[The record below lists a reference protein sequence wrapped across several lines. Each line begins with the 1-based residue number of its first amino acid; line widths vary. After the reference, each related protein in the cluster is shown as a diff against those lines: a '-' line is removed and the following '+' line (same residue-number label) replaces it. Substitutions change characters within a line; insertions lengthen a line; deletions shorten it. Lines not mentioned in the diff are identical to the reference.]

1 MDKYII
7 RGNNKL
13 YGDVVVSGAKNSAVA
28 IIPAALLVEGKC
40 VIEHVPDIND
50 TKLLLGILKN
60 LGAEILF
67 LDTTTVS
74 VDCTHV
80 NVFCVSDYESVRKMR
95 ASYYLV
101 GALLGRFGK
110 AKVGMPGGCDFGV
123 RPIDQHIKGFERLGA
138 KVDIEHGII
147 NAAAEDHLVGSNVY
161 FDGISVGATI
171 NVMLA
176 AVRAEGQTIIEN
188 PAKEPHVVDVANFLN
203 AMGADIRG
211 AGTDIIK
218 IRGVKTLYGGNYAII
233 PDQIEAGTYMVAAAA
248 TGGKVKVK
256 NVIPKHMDCISV
268 KLREAGIT
276 VDEHDDCLTVYR
288 DCGIS
293 RLNLKTLPYPGF
305 PTDMQ
310 PQFTTMLCLAQGTS
324 VVTEG
329 VFDHRFKY
337 VDELRRMGALADV
350 DGRICVVNGIKKFTG
365 AAVKACDLR
374 AGVALMIAG
383 LCADGVTEIT
393 DVEFIERGYENIV
406 YKFKGLGANIT
417 KISEEPDKQ
426 ISEIKAV

>member
-7 RGNNKL
+7 RGKNKL
-13 YGDVVVSGAKNSAVA
+13 LGDVTVSGAKNSAVA
-28 IIPAALLVEGKC
+28 IIPATLLVEGKC
-40 VIEHVPDIND
+40 IIENVPDIND
-50 TKLLLGILKN
+50 TKHLLYILKN
-60 LGAEILF
+60 LGAKVDILD
-67 LDTTTVS
+67 DTTVAI
-74 VDCTHV
+74 DCTGV
-80 NVFCVSDYESVRKMR
+80 NVSSVSDYEAVRKMR

-101 GALLGRFGK
+101 GALLGRFGN

-147 NAAAEDHLVGSNVY
+147 NAHSDRLVGSNVY

-171 NVMLA
+171 NVILA

-248 TGGKVKVK
+248 TGGKVNIK
-256 NVIPKHMDCISV
+256 NVIPKHMDCISA
-268 KLREAGIT
+268 KLREAGVI
-276 VDEHDDCLTVYR
+276 VDENDDCLTVYR
-288 DCGIS
+288 DSRIS
-293 RLNLKTLPYPGF
+293 KLNLKTLPYPGF

-310 PQFTTMLCLAQGTS
+310 PQFTTMLCLAEGTS

-329 VFDHRFKY
+329 IFDHRFKY
-337 VDELRRMGALADV
+337 VDELRRMGAKVDV
-350 DGRICVVNGIKKFTG
+350 DGRVCIVNGIDKFMG

-374 AGVALMIAG
+374 AGVALIIAG
-383 LCADGVTEIT
+383 LCAEGITEIS
-393 DVEFIERGYENIV
+393 DIEYIERGYEDIIE
-406 YKFKGLGANIT
+406 KFRSLGANIT
-417 KISEEPDKQ
+417 KITDDTDSRS
-426 ISEIKAV
+426 SEIKAV